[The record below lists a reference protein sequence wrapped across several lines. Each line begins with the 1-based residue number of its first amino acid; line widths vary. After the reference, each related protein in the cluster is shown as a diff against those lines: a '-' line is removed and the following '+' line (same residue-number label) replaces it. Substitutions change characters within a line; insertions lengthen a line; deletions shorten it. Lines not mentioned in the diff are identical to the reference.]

1 MSPNL
6 TLKTQVWRF
15 IVTGGLSAIVDFGLY
30 VLLYKAVGLQVD
42 LAKAISFVVGTI
54 TAYLINRRW
63 TFQAEPSTARFIA
76 VMALYALTFAV
87 QVGLNHFVPASVRL
101 PGVGR
106 AGGIR
111 HRAGHRDGDQLHRPA
126 GRDIPAAL
134 SQKRQAVPS
143 SRCLR
148 PRTRRLTGWGRTAP
162 SVAQVLS
169 TPDPEVIAKA
179 VSQARRERGVIA
191 RGLGRSYGDNAQN
204 GGGLVVDMTALNR
217 IHTIDGDTRLVD
229 LDGGVSLD
237 TLMKAA
243 LPFGLWVPVLP
254 GTRQVTVGG
263 AIACDIHGKNH
274 HSAGSFGNHV
284 RSMDLLTADGEI
296 RHADPRTVRRRELFW
311 ATVGGNGLTGI
322 ILRATIEMT
331 PTETAYFI
339 ADGDVTTSLDETI
352 AFHSDGSEA
361 NYTYSSAWF
370 DAISAPPKL
379 GRAAI
384 SRGSLARLDQLPEKL
399 QRRPAEIRCAATAY
413 AARYLSR
420 TDWPTSTPSC
430 PIGEL
435 WYRKSGTYRGKVQN
449 LTQFYHPL
457 DMFGEWNRAYGPAG
471 FLQYQFVVPTEAVD
485 EFKGIIVDIQRSGH
499 YSFLNVFKL
508 FGPGNQAP
516 LSFPIPGW
524 NVCVDFPIKSGLN
537 EFLNELDRR
546 VLEFGGRLYT
556 AKDSRTTAETFH
568 AMYPRIDEWIA
579 VRRKVD
585 PERRVRLRHG
595 PTLGAALDGAHGS

>member
-1 MSPNL
+1 MTMFRTEFP
-6 TLKTQVWRF
+6 TT
-15 IVTGGLSAIVDFGLY
+15 
-30 VLLYKAVGLQVD
+30 
-42 LAKAISFVVGTI
+42 AK
-54 TAYLINRRW
+54 
-63 TFQAEPSTARFIA
+63 
-76 VMALYALTFAV
+76 
-87 QVGLNHFVPASVRL
+87 
-101 PGVGR
+101 
-106 AGGIR
+106 
-111 HRAGHRDGDQLHRPA
+111 
-126 GRDIPAAL
+126 
-134 SQKRQAVPS
+134 
-143 SRCLR
+143 
-148 PRTRRLTGWGRTAP
+148 RLTGWGRTAP
-162 SVAQVLS
+162 TVAQVLS
-169 TPDPEVIAKA
+169 TPDPEVIVNA
-179 VSQARRERGVIA
+179 VARAAEQPDRGVLA

-204 GGGLVVDMTALNR
+204 GGGLVIDMNALNR
-217 IHTIDGDTRLVD
+217 IHSINTDDALVD
-229 LDGGVSLD
+229 VDAGVNLDQ
-237 TLMKAA
+237 LMRAA
-243 LPFGLWVPVLP
+243 LPLGLWVPVLP
-254 GTRQVTVGG
+254 GTRQVTIGG

-284 RSMDLLTADGEI
+284 RSMDLLTADG
-296 RHADPRTVRRRELFW
+296 RVRTITPTGSDSDLFW

-322 ILRATIEMT
+322 ILRATIAMT

-339 ADGDVTTSLDETI
+339 ADGDVTHSLDETI
-352 AFHSDGSEA
+352 AFHSDGTED

-384 SRGSLARLDQLPEKL
+384 SRGSLATLDQLPAKL
-399 QRRPAEIRCAATAY
+399 QKNPLKFDAPQLLTLPDIFPNGLANKYTFM
-413 AARYLSR
+413 
-420 TDWPTSTPSC
+420 

-457 DMFGEWNRAYGPAG
+457 DMFGEWNRAYGSDG
-471 FLQYQFVVPTEAVD
+471 FSQYQFVVPTDAVE
-485 EFKGIIVDIQRSGH
+485 EFKAILVDIQRSGF

-524 NVCVDFPIKSGLN
+524 NVCVDFPIKPGLN
-537 EFLNELDRR
+537 EFLNGLDQR

-585 PERRVRLRHG
+585 PDGVFASDMARRLE
-595 PTLGAALDGAHGS
+595 LL

>member
-1 MSPNL
+1 MFE
-6 TLKTQVWRF
+6 TT
-15 IVTGGLSAIVDFGLY
+15 
-30 VLLYKAVGLQVD
+30 
-42 LAKAISFVVGTI
+42 
-54 TAYLINRRW
+54 
-63 TFQAEPSTARFIA
+63 
-76 VMALYALTFAV
+76 
-87 QVGLNHFVPASVRL
+87 
-101 PGVGR
+101 
-106 AGGIR
+106 
-111 HRAGHRDGDQLHRPA
+111 
-126 GRDIPAAL
+126 
-134 SQKRQAVPS
+134 
-143 SRCLR
+143 
-148 PRTRRLTGWGRTAP
+148 TRRLTGWGRTAP

-169 TPDPEVIAKA
+169 TPDAEVIAKA
-179 VSQARRERGVIA
+179 VSQASEGSRGVIA

-204 GGGLVVDMTALNR
+204 GGGLVVDMTALDR
-217 IHTIDGDTRLVD
+217 IHSIDADSHLVD
-229 LDGGVSLD
+229 VDGGVNLD
-237 TLMKAA
+237 QLMRAA
-243 LPFGLWVPVLP
+243 LPCGLWVPVLP
-254 GTRQVTVGG
+254 GTRQVTIGG

-284 RSMDLLTADGEI
+284 RTIDLLTADGEI
-296 RHADPRTVRRRELFW
+296 RRLTPDGPESELFW

-322 ILRATIEMT
+322 ILRATIAMT

-339 ADGDVTTSLDETI
+339 ADGDVTSSLDETI

-384 SRGSLARLDQLPEKL
+384 SRGSLATIDQLPKKL
-399 QRRPAEIRCAATAY
+399 QRDPLKFDAPQLLTIPDIFPNGLANKYTFG
-413 AARYLSR
+413 
-420 TDWPTSTPSC
+420 

-457 DMFGEWNRAYGPAG
+457 DMLGEWNRGYGPAG
-471 FLQYQFVVPTEAVD
+471 FLQYQFVVPTAAVD
-485 EFKGIIVDIQRSGH
+485 EFKSIIVDIQRSGH

-508 FGPGNQAP
+508 FGAGNEAP

-537 EFLNELDRR
+537 EFVTELDRR

-585 PERRVRLRHG
+585 PSGVFASDMARRLE
-595 PTLGAALDGAHGS
+595 LL